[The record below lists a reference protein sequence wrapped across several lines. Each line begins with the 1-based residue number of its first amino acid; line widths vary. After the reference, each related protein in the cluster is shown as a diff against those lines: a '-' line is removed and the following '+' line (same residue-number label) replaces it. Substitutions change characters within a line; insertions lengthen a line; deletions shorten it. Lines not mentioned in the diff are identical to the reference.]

1 MHLLETWRRVREGER
16 GGRNKGVWEWRG
28 SLWTDLDMGT
38 QRGTNEAW
46 PPLTDFTGLGWV
58 ERGMEGFSPICRTV
72 REREVCV

>member
-1 MHLLETWRRVREGER
+1 VREGER

-58 ERGMEGFSPICRTV
+58 DGGVQSNLQDCERKRG
-72 REREVCV
+72 VCV